1 MSRALSQLALRAR
14 AGAKALR
21 GFLEGFTGI
30 RSLPGEVRCAE
41 DARRTL
47 GERATRRPT
56 CC

>member
-41 DARRTL
+41 DARRAL